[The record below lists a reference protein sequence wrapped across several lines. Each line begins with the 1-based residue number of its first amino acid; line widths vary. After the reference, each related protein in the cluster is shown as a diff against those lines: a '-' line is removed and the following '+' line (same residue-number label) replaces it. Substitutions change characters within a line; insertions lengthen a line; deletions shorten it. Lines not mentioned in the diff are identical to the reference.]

1 MPCEG
6 IGCGCKSRRGPMSYK
21 NKKLKKSKFNQLK
34 YKLGLVKLA
43 LLKQAR
49 ALFQKEGRMRLSQ
62 VARIMESLRL
72 RNKGLRPNNQK
83 IDEWIDNY
91 IQQCI
96 LKGQKVDI
104 VTQWCLSKDLE
115 IRYQTQENRLEPIQA
130 EVDLL
135 QKEIPQIVKV
145 FTDNGVGVNWWIT
158 FNGAFLDR
166 GRISKELASQYA
178 DILRS
183 ISTAPEIIL
192 MDWEEEILGG
202 SRPQPSQKVL
212 DDFFAVVPKKAF
224 DLDFTNLLKRV
235 KKYPDLLKTEE
246 ELRRES
252 QYKIAC
258 EAEEGRFLFS
268 PDSPF
273 PCGQFILVPLEF
285 PERYVFF
292 AVLAPEFK
300 KRIASIVKSYPWRID
315 ADSLSYEL

>member
-1 MPCEG
+1 
-6 IGCGCKSRRGPMSYK
+6 MSYNK
-21 NKKLKKSKFNQLK
+21 KKLKKGKFNQFK
-34 YKLGLVKLA
+34 YKFGLIKLA
-43 LLKQAR
+43 LIKRAR
-49 ALFQKEGRMRLSQ
+49 ALFQKEGRMRLPQ

-104 VTQWCLSKDLE
+104 LTQWCLSKDLE
-115 IRYQTQENRLEPIQA
+115 TRYQTQGNQFTPLSGEI
-130 EVDLL
+130 DLM
-135 QKEIPQIVKV
+135 QKEIPQIIQI

-166 GRISKELASQYA
+166 GRITIDLAKQYA
-178 DILRS
+178 DMLKGINVSSEVIL
-183 ISTAPEIIL
+183 L
-192 MDWEEEILGG
+192 DWEQEILGG
-202 SRPQPSQKVL
+202 NRPQPSPKILQ
-212 DDFFAVVPKKAF
+212 DFFSVVPRKAF
-224 DLDFTNLLKRV
+224 DLDFSNLLERV
-235 KKYPDLLKTEE
+235 KKYPDFSKTEE
-246 ELRRES
+246 DLRRES

-273 PCGQFILVPLEF
+273 PCGQFIMVPLEF

-300 KRIASIVKSYPWRID
+300 KRIAAIVKSYPWRMD
-315 ADSLSYEL
+315 ADSLTYEL

>member
-1 MPCEG
+1 MQ
-6 IGCGCKSRRGPMSYK
+6 
-21 NKKLKKSKFNQLK
+21 KSKFNQFK
-34 YKLGLVKLA
+34 YRFGLIKLA
-43 LLKQAR
+43 LIKRAR
-49 ALFQKEGRMRLSQ
+49 ALFQKEGRMRLQQ

-83 IDEWIDNY
+83 IDEWVDNY

-104 VTQWCLSKDLE
+104 LTQWCLSKDLE
-115 IRYQTQENRLEPIQA
+115 TRYQVQGNRFEPLQA
-130 EVDLL
+130 EIDLL
-135 QKEIPQIVKV
+135 QREIPQILKV
-145 FTDNGVGVNWWIT
+145 FTDNGVGVNWWVT

-166 GRISKELASQYA
+166 GRISKEPTKEYA
-178 DILRS
+178 DMLRG
-183 ISTAPEIIL
+183 ISTSPELIL

-202 SRPQPSQKVL
+202 NRPQPSQKVL
-212 DDFFAVVPKKAF
+212 DDFFGIVPRKAF
-224 DLDFTNLLKRV
+224 DLDFSNLLERV
-235 KKYPDLLKTEE
+235 KKYPEFSKTEE
-246 ELRRES
+246 ELKKES

-285 PERYVFF
+285 PERYIFF

-300 KRIASIVKSYPWRID
+300 KRIASIVKSYPWRMD

>member
-1 MPCEG
+1 
-6 IGCGCKSRRGPMSYK
+6 MSYK
-21 NKKLKKSKFNQLK
+21 NKKLQKSKFNQFK
-34 YKLGLVKLA
+34 YRFGLIKLA
-43 LLKQAR
+43 LIKRAR
-49 ALFQKEGRMRLSQ
+49 ALFQKEGRMRLQQ

-83 IDEWIDNY
+83 IDEWVDNY

-104 VTQWCLSKDLE
+104 LTQWCLSKDLE
-115 IRYQTQENRLEPIQA
+115 TRYQVQGNRFEPLQA
-130 EVDLL
+130 EIDLL
-135 QKEIPQIVKV
+135 QREIPQILKV
-145 FTDNGVGVNWWIT
+145 FTDNGVGVNWWVT

-166 GRISKELASQYA
+166 GRISKEPTKEYA
-178 DILRS
+178 DMLRG
-183 ISTAPEIIL
+183 ISTSPELIL

-202 SRPQPSQKVL
+202 NRPQPSQKVL
-212 DDFFAVVPKKAF
+212 DDFFGIVPRKAF
-224 DLDFTNLLKRV
+224 DLDFSNLLERV
-235 KKYPDLLKTEE
+235 KKYPEFSKTEE
-246 ELRRES
+246 ELKKES

-285 PERYVFF
+285 PERYIFF

-300 KRIASIVKSYPWRID
+300 KRIASIVKSYPWRMD

>member
-1 MPCEG
+1 
-6 IGCGCKSRRGPMSYK
+6 MSYK
-21 NKKLKKSKFNQLK
+21 NKKLQKSKFNQFK
-34 YKLGLVKLA
+34 YRFGLIKLA
-43 LLKQAR
+43 LIKRAR
-49 ALFQKEGRMRLSQ
+49 ALFQKEGRMRLQQ

-83 IDEWIDNY
+83 IDAWVDNY

-104 VTQWCLSKDLE
+104 LTQWCLSKDLE
-115 IRYQTQENRLEPIQA
+115 TRYQVQGNRFEPLQA
-130 EVDLL
+130 EIDLL
-135 QKEIPQIVKV
+135 QREIPQILKV
-145 FTDNGVGVNWWIT
+145 FTDNGVGVNWWVT

-166 GRISKELASQYA
+166 GRISKEPTKEYA
-178 DILRS
+178 DMLRG
-183 ISTAPEIIL
+183 ISTSPELIL

-202 SRPQPSQKVL
+202 NRPQPSQKVL
-212 DDFFAVVPKKAF
+212 DDFFGIVPRKAF
-224 DLDFTNLLKRV
+224 DLDFSNLLERV
-235 KKYPDLLKTEE
+235 KKYPEFSKTEE
-246 ELRRES
+246 ELKKES

-285 PERYVFF
+285 PERYIFF

-300 KRIASIVKSYPWRID
+300 KRIASIVKSYPWRMD

>member
-1 MPCEG
+1 
-6 IGCGCKSRRGPMSYK
+6 MSYK
-21 NKKLKKSKFNQLK
+21 NKKLQKSKFNQFK
-34 YKLGLVKLA
+34 YRFGLIKLA
-43 LLKQAR
+43 LIKRAR
-49 ALFQKEGRMRLSQ
+49 ALCQKEGRMRLQQ

-83 IDEWIDNY
+83 IDEWVDNY

-104 VTQWCLSKDLE
+104 LTQWCLSKDLE
-115 IRYQTQENRLEPIQA
+115 TRYQVQGNRFEPLQA
-130 EVDLL
+130 EIDLL
-135 QKEIPQIVKV
+135 QREIPQILKV
-145 FTDNGVGVNWWIT
+145 FTDNGVGVNWWVT

-166 GRISKELASQYA
+166 GRISKEPTKEYA
-178 DILRS
+178 DMLRG
-183 ISTAPEIIL
+183 ISTSPELIL

-202 SRPQPSQKVL
+202 NRPQPSQKVL
-212 DDFFAVVPKKAF
+212 DDFFGIVPRKAF
-224 DLDFTNLLKRV
+224 DLDFSNLLERV
-235 KKYPDLLKTEE
+235 KKYPEFSKTEE
-246 ELRRES
+246 ELKKES

-285 PERYVFF
+285 PERYIFF

-300 KRIASIVKSYPWRID
+300 KRIASIVKSYPWRMD